1 MTPQWL
7 EVIDSDTS
15 ESQVINNNT
24 SETEVINN
32 DTIKTEVINSD
43 TTEAEVIDSDTTEAE
58 VINSDMTETEVINIE
73 VILPFQAAG
82 LFADSAGGPMLLSVP
97 GLYSASCTLQWPS
110 QSITESPD
118 LWLVSFSLSFLNMH
132 VIIFVVISFLKV
144 FQICFQGWEWCVC
157 VGGGWGGGGI
167 CILIIH
173 MPWYIS
179 NLFCFYAQSTIM
191 VISEQCVHMV
201 HI

>member
-7 EVIDSDTS
+7 VVIDSDTS

-32 DTIKTEVINSD
+32 DTIETEVINSD
-43 TTEAEVIDSDTTEAE
+43 TTEAEVINSDTTETEVINIEVIDSDTTEAE
-58 VINSDMTETEVINIE
+58 VINSEVIC
-73 VILPFQAAG
+73 PFQAAG

-110 QSITESPD
+110 QSITESPH
-118 LWLVSFSLSFLNMH
+118 LWLVSFSLGFLNMH

-157 VGGGWGGGGI
+157 GTH
-167 CILIIH
+167 LI
-173 MPWYIS
+173 
-179 NLFCFYAQSTIM
+179 
-191 VISEQCVHMV
+191 VHLV